1 MDKNSVDWHGP
12 WNALVTPFDSNQ
24 AIDEAA
30 YGRNVELCVGYGL
43 TGLVADGC
51 TGEFWAQTTDERKR
65 VYKIAV
71 EAARGRVTVLGG
83 VGANR
88 ADEAIELAQA
98 AKDAGCDGILLLPPF
113 FVKPTDDD
121 IVAHFARVSDA
132 VDIPIMAYNI
142 PSATV
147 NFLTPELVS
156 RIADLDNVVA
166 LKESSQDFVNWYK
179 TLELAGDRIRV
190 FIGPASKYGLAAVR
204 MGAPGYVEANA
215 NYWGAEAAELY
226 FATVNGDDAR
236 ALALQAKAR
245 NLRDLVDV
253 PGQNIYASFKA
264 AMNLRGLPGGNPRL
278 PLRPLP
284 EAHLAR
290 LRDGMAALGLSIAE
304 PMPAVA
310 E

>member
-30 YGRNVELCVGYGL
+30 YRLNVELCVGYGL
-43 TGLVADGC
+43 TGLVANGC
-51 TGEFWAQTTDERKR
+51 TGEFWAQTIEERKR

-71 EAARGRVTVLGG
+71 DAAQGRVTVLGG
-83 VGANR
+83 VAANH
-88 ADEAIELAQA
+88 AGEAAELAEA
-98 AKDAGCDGILLLPPF
+98 AKDAGCDGIMVLPPF

-121 IVAHFARVSDA
+121 IIAHFERVSDA

-156 RIADLDNVVA
+156 RIADVENVVA

-245 NLRDLVDV
+245 IMRDLVDV

-264 AMNLRGLPGGNPRL
+264 AMNLRGLPGGYPRL

-284 EAHLAR
+284 EPHLGR
-290 LRDGMAALGLSIAE
+290 LRDGFAALGVSLADA
-304 PMPAVA
+304 MPAVA